1 MGWYDCRLRRG
12 RDLSSAGFRIV
23 LELEVRR
30 IECGAC
36 ASVKRERL
44 EFLADNP
51 HFTKRFAFYVGRR
64 CRQAAIRDVAKELK
78 LDWETVK
85 TLEMQYMRAQIER
98 AGAPGPRAMGIDEI
112 SIRKGHVYRIVVSD
126 LVRKR
131 PIWFGGEDRSEASMA
146 QFYAWLATEVRQNQA
161 RRDGHVESVPQ
172 RREGKG
178 AARRDPVRQVPN
190 HAPSRRGARQGAQGR
205 IRPPRRQGS
214 ALHQRPEVHAAVASR
229 EPHPGGQ
236 ALAPTPAGRQQA
248 SQYRL
253 RPEGGL
259 RPTMGLPARELG
271 APILRQLARQ
281 SEMAAP
287 QTLRALRRHDRSALG
302 RHRRLLQTGEQGFS
316 RLRRGPQQQDPRVST
331 TRLRTERRGISP
343 PQGPL
348 LHAPAALTPQNRPL
362 DFQKTLISI
371 GCYRGCKWF
380 ARW

>member
-1 MGWYDCRLRRG
+1 MGWYDCRLRRV

-23 LELEVRR
+23 LELEMRR

-64 CRQAAIRDVAKELK
+64 CRQAGIRDVAKEPK

-85 TLEMQYMRAQIER
+85 TLEMQDMLAQIER
-98 AGAPGPRAMGIDEI
+98 AGAPGPRAIGIDEI

-146 QFYAWLATEVRQNQA
+146 QFYAWLGPRKCGKIRLVVMDMWKPFRNVAREKAPQAAILFDKFHIMRHLGEALDKVRKAEYA
-161 RRDGHVESVPQ
+161 RLGGKD
-172 RREGKG
+172 RRFIKG
-178 AARRDPVRQVPN
+178 QKYTLLA
-190 HAPSRRGARQGAQGR
+190 
-205 IRPPRRQGS
+205 
-214 ALHQRPEVHAAVASR
+214 ASR

-253 RPEGGL
+253 RPEGGV

-271 APILRQLARQ
+271 APLLRQLAHQ
-281 SEMAAP
+281 PQMAAP

-331 TRLRTERRGISP
+331 TTRLRTERRGISP

-362 DFQKTLISI
+362 DLQKTHKSV
-371 GCYRGCKWF
+371 GAARRGWS
-380 ARW
+380 